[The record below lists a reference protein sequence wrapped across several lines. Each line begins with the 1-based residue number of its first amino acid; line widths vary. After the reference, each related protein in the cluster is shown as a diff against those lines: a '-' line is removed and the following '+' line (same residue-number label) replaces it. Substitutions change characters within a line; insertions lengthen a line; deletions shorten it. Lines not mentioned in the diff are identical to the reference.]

1 MASKF
6 RSKLST
12 FPSHQEGGQRIKDK
26 CPCRDALKIARKCS
40 APIPWPHLVAEEIG
54 TYILYWITRHPA
66 KMWVLQGKGR
76 MDKGW
81 TLTSSAKSSKGVSC
95 NQSDE
100 RCQDGKLV
108 F

>member
-6 RSKLST
+6 TFKLSA
-12 FPSHQEGGQRIKDK
+12 FPSHQEGGQRIQNK
-26 CPCRDALKIARKCS
+26 CPCGYALKIAHKCS
-40 APIPWPHLVAEEIG
+40 APFPWPYLVAEEIG
-54 TYILYWITRHPA
+54 TYILYWITRHTA
-66 KMWVLQGKGR
+66 KMWVLQSKGK

-81 TLTSSAKSSKGVSC
+81 TLASSAKSSKGVSS

-100 RCQDGKLV
+100 RSKEGKLV